1 MKALSIVSSAASS
14 TFIRRPQHL
23 NRCFATNL
31 SKQCKSLQAPL
42 LAGNIN
48 PSFSNFRLIAMAAP
62 QNEDNIDVP
71 KSVPVRVA
79 HELLQAGHRYLDVRT
94 PEEFSGGHA
103 VGAVNVPYM
112 FKAGNGMTKNPNFL
126 DGVAKHFGKDA
137 EIVVGC
143 LSGKRSLMAATDLSL
158 AGYSGVTDMAGGYSA
173 WSQNGLPTE

>member
-1 MKALSIVSSAASS
+1 MWTKAFSEGS
-14 TFIRRPQHL
+14 PQ
-23 NRCFATNL
+23 NFGKYFATNL

-126 DGVAKHFGKDA
+126 EGVAKHFGKDA
-137 EIVVGC
+137 EINFDCCGWFLTTTLLTMLLQKTMLCC
-143 LSGKRSLMAATDLSL
+143 LTRI
-158 AGYSGVTDMAGGYSA
+158 
-173 WSQNGLPTE
+173 